1 MSMSAPSLIDRDC
14 WNVIGVQGDGSCP
27 ELETWIHCRNCPVY
41 RDAAAHLLDR
51 ELSDGDLLEATRR
64 VAAPAATTERGSRS
78 IVIFR
83 LANEWFSLP
92 TTRFQEIAEDR
103 PLHSVPHRGGGIII
117 GIVNVRGELLPCVA
131 LSLLLGVMPGA
142 TTGPPGSS
150 GKSGRMLILQD
161 ERGSLAFMAD
171 EVAGIHRF
179 FPGEL
184 RPAPAT
190 VSKGSVSYTM
200 GVLLW
205 NGTIIGCLDDELLL
219 YSVRKG
225 VS

>member
-1 MSMSAPSLIDRDC
+1 MSATGLIDRDC
-14 WNVIGVQGDGSCP
+14 WNSIGVQGDGSCP
-27 ELETWIHCRNCPVY
+27 ELQEFIHCRNCPVY

-51 ELSDGDLLEATRR
+51 ELSAEDVAEATRR
-64 VAAPAATTERGSRS
+64 IAAPPAATDHGTRS

-103 PLHSVPHRGGGIII
+103 VLHTVPHRRGGVII

-131 LSLLLGVMPGA
+131 LSILLGVSADASAPPQR
-142 TTGPPGSS
+142 TGQN
-150 GKSGRMLILQD
+150 GRVLILQD
-161 ERGSLAFMAD
+161 ERGSVAFVTS
-171 EVAGIHRF
+171 EVAGVHRF
-179 FPGEL
+179 YPEEL

-190 VSKGSVSYTM
+190 VSKGSVSYTAA
-200 GVLLW
+200 VLPW
-205 NGTIIGCLDDELLL
+205 NGTTVGCLDDELLL

-225 VS
+225 AS

>member
-1 MSMSAPSLIDRDC
+1 MNDSELMVADC
-14 WNVIGVQGDGSCP
+14 WNVIGVQGDGTCP
-27 ELETWIHCRNCPVY
+27 ELETFIHCRNCPVY
-41 RDAAAHLLDR
+41 REAASHLLDR
-51 ELSDGDLLEATRR
+51 ELSAGDLLEATRR
-64 VAAPAATTERGSRS
+64 VAAPGAATERGSRS

-83 LANEWFSLP
+83 LASEWFSIP

-103 PLHSVPHRGGGIII
+103 VLHTVPHRRGGVIV
-117 GIVNVRGELLPCVA
+117 GIVNVRGELLPCIA
-131 LSLLLGVMPGA
+131 LSVLLGVA
-142 TTGPPGSS
+142 SDTGSRQRMGE
-150 GKSGRMLILQD
+150 SGRVLILQD

-171 EVAGIHRF
+171 EVAGVHRF
-179 FPGEL
+179 YPEEL

-200 GVLLW
+200 GVLPW
-205 NGTIIGCLDDELLL
+205 NGTTIGCLDDELLL

>member
-1 MSMSAPSLIDRDC
+1 MNDSELMVADC
-14 WNVIGVQGDGSCP
+14 WNVIGVQGDGTCP
-27 ELETWIHCRNCPVY
+27 ELETFIHCRNCPVY
-41 RDAAAHLLDR
+41 REAASHLLDR
-51 ELSDGDLLEATRR
+51 ELSAGDLLEATRR
-64 VAAPAATTERGSRS
+64 VAAPAAATERGSRS

-83 LANEWFSLP
+83 LANEWFSIP

-103 PLHSVPHRGGGIII
+103 VLHTVPHRRGGVIV
-117 GIVNVRGELLPCVA
+117 GIVNVRGELLPCIA
-131 LSLLLGVMPGA
+131 LSVLLGVA
-142 TTGPPGSS
+142 SDTGSPQRLGE
-150 GKSGRMLILQD
+150 SGRVLILQD

-171 EVAGIHRF
+171 EVAGVHRF
-179 FPGEL
+179 YPEEL

-200 GVLLW
+200 GVLPW
-205 NGTIIGCLDDELLL
+205 NGTTIGCLDDELLL

>member
-1 MSMSAPSLIDRDC
+1 MSATELIDRDC

-41 RDAAAHLLDR
+41 REAASHLLDR
-51 ELSDGDLLEATRR
+51 ELSVADLLDATRR
-64 VAAPAATTERGSRS
+64 VAAPAAAAERGSRS

-83 LANEWFSLP
+83 LADEWFSLP
-92 TTRFQEIAEDR
+92 TTRFQEIAENR
-103 PLHSVPHRGGGIII
+103 SLHTVPHRRGGVIV

-131 LSLLLGVMPGA
+131 LSLLLGVASGA
-142 TTGPPGSS
+142 AAGPPQRG
-150 GKSGRMLILQD
+150 GQSGRVLILQD

-171 EVAGIHRF
+171 EVAGVHRF
-179 FPGEL
+179 YPEEL

-205 NGTIIGCLDDELLL
+205 NETTVGCLDDELLL